1 MSEAAVKLGPAS
13 TPSGERARHLQRR
26 QVDKFS
32 AKRAELAEA
41 ALLTLAELGYARTSL
56 REIAQNSSYS
66 HGVLHYYFADKA
78 DLITECVRQYKAE
91 CVQRYDQIVAD
102 SRTAAQLRVGFT
114 RGLAATMVDDA
125 PLHRLWYDMRSQSMF
140 EPAFR
145 ADVLAIEASLEAMIW
160 RIVSRYAELSR
171 IDLQVSPGYAYG
183 VFDGLFQHALLK
195 HLNGDVG
202 AGKRLRR
209 QVGQVLDQLLGGA

>member
-1 MSEAAVKLGPAS
+1 MSEASVELVP
-13 TPSGERARHLQRR
+13 TRVPSGDRARHLQRR

-56 REIAQNSSYS
+56 REIAQNSPYS
-66 HGVLHYYFADKA
+66 HGVLHYYFADKV

-102 SRTAAQLRVGFT
+102 SRTAAQLRVAFG
-114 RGLAATMVDDA
+114 RRIAATMVDDA

-140 EPAFR
+140 EPKFR
-145 ADVLAIEASLEAMIW
+145 ADVLAIGASLEAMIW
-160 RIVSRYAELSR
+160 RIVSRYAELSEIELR
-171 IDLQVSPGYAYG
+171 VSPAYAYG
-183 VFDGLFQHALLK
+183 VFDGLFQHALLNY
-195 HLNGDVG
+195 LNGDAG
-202 AGKRLRR
+202 AAKRLRR
-209 QVGQVLDQLLGGA
+209 QAGQVLDQLLSAA